1 MLGICGLTVLGL
13 VAGSIG
19 TAGVL
24 VGAVCALLPVG
35 PVVAAFLWIDRWEPE
50 PPRLLL
56 LAFGWGACVAALTAL
71 LINTSAVSLL
81 EQILGQGT
89 GELAGPALVGPVVE
103 EAVKG
108 AFLVG
113 LLVLH
118 GREFDGVVDGVVY
131 AGIVAAGF
139 AFTENILYFG
149 QAFVAEGLGG
159 AGGGVLVTFL
169 LRGVFAPFAHPL
181 YTAMIGIGAGL
192 AAGSRNAGFRVGA
205 VVVGYLVAVA
215 LHALWNGSATLLGGA
230 AFFDVYGYVMV
241 PLFFAMSRLVVWQ
254 RRREQRTIAGHLPEF
269 ARQGW
274 VAPSEVRAAG
284 QHGRAAGVA
293 AQGQGAAPAGRGP
306 GGRPTTRRRS
316 PSWRSC
322 RRAWCAAPRARTPS
336 SGAPRPSTRCTGPA
350 GARWAGPRARPGRR
364 LAWASPV
371 GPDGAA
377 RAERGRTHAGAQRG
391 GA

>member
-1 MLGICGLTVLGL
+1 VPPPPAPGSLPTSRQRRNRVLLPVVALVVLGICGLTVLGL

-35 PVVAAFLWIDRWEPE
+35 PVVAAFLWVDRWEPE

-71 LINTSAVSLL
+71 LVNTSAVSLL
-81 EQILGQGT
+81 EQTLGQGT

-149 QAFVAEGLGG
+149 QAFVTEGLGG
-159 AGGGVLVTFL
+159 AGGGVLITFL

-192 AAGSRNAGFRVGA
+192 AAGSRSPGFRVGA

-215 LHALWNGSATLLGGA
+215 LHALWNGSATLFGGA
-230 AFFDVYGYVMV
+230 AFFGVYGYVMV
-241 PLFFAMSRLVVWQ
+241 PVFLALIGLVVWQ

-274 VAPSEVRAAG
+274 VAPSEVRLMASMAG
-284 QHGRAAGVA
+284 RREWRRKVRARSGRAAARAVA
-293 AQGQGAAPAGRGP
+293 EYQVAVTELAFLQARIARGTAGDDADQWRAQALEEVHRARRRAVGRAQGTA
-306 GGRPTTRRRS
+306 
-316 PSWRSC
+316 
-322 RRAWCAAPRARTPS
+322 
-336 SGAPRPSTRCTGPA
+336 
-350 GARWAGPRARPGRR
+350 
-364 LAWASPV
+364 
-371 GPDGAA
+371 
-377 RAERGRTHAGAQRG
+377 
-391 GA
+391 

>member
-1 MLGICGLTVLGL
+1 MSPPPAPGSLPTARQRRNRVLGPVVVLVALGICGLTVLGL

-19 TAGVL
+19 TSGVL

-35 PVVAAFLWIDRWEPE
+35 PVVAAFLWVDRWEPE

-56 LAFGWGACVAALTAL
+56 FAFGWGACVAALTAL
-71 LINTSAVSLL
+71 LVNTSAISLL
-81 EQILGQGT
+81 EQTLGQDT
-89 GELAGPALVGPVVE
+89 GALAGPALVGPFVE

-149 QAFVAEGLGG
+149 QAFVTDGFGG
-159 AGGGVLVTFL
+159 ATGGVLVTFL

-192 AAGSRNAGFRVGA
+192 AAGSRNPGFRIGA
-205 VVVGYLVAVA
+205 VVVGYLVAVL
-215 LHALWNGSATLLGGA
+215 LHAVWNGAATLFGGT
-230 AFFDVYGYVMV
+230 AFFDVYSYVMV
-241 PLFFAMSRLVVWQ
+241 PVFLALIGLVFWQ
-254 RRREQRTIAGHLPEF
+254 RRREQATLAEHLPEF

-274 VAPSEVRAAG
+274 VAPSEVRLMASMAG
-284 QHGRAAGVA
+284 RREWRRKVGARSGRAAAKAVA
-293 AQGQGAAPAGRGP
+293 DYQAAVTELAFLQARIARGTAGADADQWRRQAL
-306 GGRPTTRRRS
+306 TDVYQARRRAVG
-316 PSWRSC
+316 
-322 RRAWCAAPRARTPS
+322 RA
-336 SGAPRPSTRCTGPA
+336 
-350 GARWAGPRARPGRR
+350 
-364 LAWASPV
+364 
-371 GPDGAA
+371 DEAA
-377 RAERGRTHAGAQRG
+377 R
-391 GA
+391 